1 MTPDQARTLMALR
14 GYTVQ
19 WTSASR
25 EAMGFIKEE
34 RDMHVAIFAQVSAF
48 SNSVTLEYQC
58 EPPSPLRVTTGQF
71 ALDHPEFDKYESYV
85 VKAAQA
91 LCLCGV

>member
-25 EAMGFIKEE
+25 ETMGLVKEH
-34 RDMHVAIFAQVSAF
+34 DPGVTIFAQVAAG

-58 EPPSPLRVTTGQF
+58 EPPSMLRVTTGQF
-71 ALDHPEFDKYESYV
+71 ALDHPEFEKFERNV